1 MVVSIHKSITTRE
14 CMPNLPYYAMIWRR
28 LRRRP
33 CCPGWCAAQTVY
45 RCMLHVCFVDV
56 VVAPLLRLLVP
67 AAYPSVAAAA
77 AALHCALKGTRYDS
91 LLASA
96 DTA

>member
-1 MVVSIHKSITTRE
+1 
-14 CMPNLPYYAMIWRR
+14 
-28 LRRRP
+28 
-33 CCPGWCAAQTVY
+33 
-45 RCMLHVCFVDV
+45 MLHVCVVDV